1 LKNPVKA
8 LKFGAA
14 LHGFTGMTK
23 QHKNAIESK
32 RKEVLHDAEM
42 IVESVRQPL
51 IVLDDQHRVATANP
65 AFYRAFRVK
74 PPETIGHR
82 LYDLGNGQWDIPE
95 LHRLLEEILP
105 ENQAFDDF
113 RVEHEFESIGRRVMM
128 INARRLD
135 HIQMILLAIE
145 DVTDQE
151 RAKSEVRFAEL
162 NHRLKNTIAA
172 VQALASLTMQNS
184 TSFDE
189 FRQSFEGRLNALAKV
204 QELLITG
211 DSEGVPLRAM
221 FEKEFEPFC
230 APPDST
236 HKCTFEGPDLSLSP
250 EAAQS
255 FQLVLHEL
263 TTNAAKYGALSTPPL
278 GVGGRIEIRWRLVP
292 TANGAG
298 ATPPGDAEHFNLEIN
313 WIESGGPPPSF
324 PPFPPSAPKPPSP
337 HKASATSPAPGPRG
351 FGLKLI
357 QSLINYELGGE
368 VTMDFG
374 KSGFSCSITL
384 PWTSDGIQFR
394 QRQSGAH
401 VISKDVKYDSA
412 GQPLPHDHSRS
423 H

>member
-1 LKNPVKA
+1 
-8 LKFGAA
+8 
-14 LHGFTGMTK
+14 
-23 QHKNAIESK
+23 
-32 RKEVLHDAEM
+32 
-42 IVESVRQPL
+42 
-51 IVLDDQHRVATANP
+51 VLDDQHRVATANP

-74 PPETIGHR
+74 PPETIGR
-82 LYDLGNGQWDIPE
+82 PIYDLGNGQWDIPE
-95 LHRLLEEILP
+95 LHKLLEEILP

-221 FEKEFEPFC
+221 FEMELEPFC
-230 APPDST
+230 APDDST
-236 HKCTFEGPDLSLSP
+236 HKCVLEGQDLRLSP

-255 FQLVLHEL
+255 FQLVVHEL
-263 TTNAAKYGALSTPPL
+263 TTNAAKYGALATPRL
-278 GVGGRIEIRWRLVP
+278 GVGGRIEIRWRLAP
-292 TANGAG
+292 IAANRDG
-298 ATPPGDAEHFNLEIN
+298 ENLQLEIT
-313 WIESGGPPPSF
+313 WIESGGPPPSS
-324 PPFPPSAPKPPSP
+324 PPSDPKPPSP

-394 QRQSGAH
+394 ERQSGAH